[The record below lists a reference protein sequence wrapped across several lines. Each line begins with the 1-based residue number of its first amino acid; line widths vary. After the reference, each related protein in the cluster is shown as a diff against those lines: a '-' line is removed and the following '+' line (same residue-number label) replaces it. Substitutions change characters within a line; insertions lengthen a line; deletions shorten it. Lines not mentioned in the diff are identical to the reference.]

1 MSTWPVMIL
10 FTLFSTPNN
19 TVHFVVKESKT
30 IGIKY
35 DFKSIMYLG
44 VKTSILN
51 CWQEVTDC
59 DHFNISKPLMLKT
72 CVMIGSTLNIC

>member
-1 MSTWPVMIL
+1 MACKDTGHPISTL
-10 FTLFSTPNN
+10 NRA
-19 TVHFVVKESKT
+19 VHSAVKESKT
-30 IGIKY
+30 LGIKY

-44 VKTSILN
+44 VRTPILS

-72 CVMIGSTLNIC
+72 CVMTGSMLNIC